1 MSKEHAAMR
10 VLYVTSEVYP
20 FAKTGGLAD
29 VSAALP
35 AALRELGI
43 DVRLLVPGYKQAI
56 EQVPD
61 QQGALRLGNPL
72 GCGDVRLLEA
82 HLPQTDVPVWL
93 VDCPALYDRSG
104 GLYQSETG
112 AEWPDNSLRFAL
124 LNHVAAALANGSV
137 RAWVPDLIHAND
149 WHAGL
154 VPLLLASGS
163 RPRPATLFTIHNL
176 AYQGLFDV
184 AEMARL
190 HLPED
195 AHSAMEFYG
204 RMSFLKCGIHCADA
218 ITTVSPTYA
227 SEILTPEYGCG
238 LDGLLRE
245 RASALTGILNGVD
258 YRIWDPSTD
267 PYLACNYSARSVAAK
282 SDCKRAIQMELGLAL
297 DADMPLMAFMSRLVH
312 QKMPDVVLDV
322 LPDLLEEGMQF
333 VLVAEGENGYQTRF
347 RELAARYPGS
357 VAVRIGY
364 REDLGHRL
372 LSGADLLLH
381 PSRFEPCGLV
391 PIYAMRYGTIPLV
404 RKSGGLADSVTD
416 ASPEAIRQGT
426 ATGLAFQ
433 DPSMADLAAC
443 IRRALSLYRQP
454 ILWRRIQASAMRQD
468 FSWKRSAQAYADLY
482 GSLTGT
488 RAPELPRNLVAQAD
502 ALEKLTA

>member
-1 MSKEHAAMR
+1 MR
-10 VLYVTSEVYP
+10 VLYITSEVYP

-43 DVRLLVPGYKQAI
+43 DVKLLVPGYPQAI
-56 EQVPD
+56 EQAPD
-61 QQGALRLGNPL
+61 PQNVLTLDNPL
-72 GCGDVRLLEA
+72 GCGEVRLLQT
-82 HLPQTDVPVWL
+82 HLPQADVPVWL
-93 VDCPALYDRSG
+93 VDCPALYGRSG

-112 AEWPDNSLRFAL
+112 EEWPDNSLRFGL
-124 LNHVAAALANGSV
+124 LNHVAAALASEPK
-137 RAWVPDLIHAND
+137 RAWAPNLIHAND
-149 WHAGL
+149 WHAGV
-154 VPLLLASGS
+154 VPLLLASRG
-163 RPRPATLFTIHNL
+163 RPHPATLFTIHNL
-176 AYQGLFDV
+176 AYQGLFD
-184 AEMARL
+184 AREMARL
-190 HLPED
+190 HLPE
-195 AHSAMEFYG
+195 SAYSVMEFYG
-204 RMSFLKCGIHCADA
+204 RISFLKAAIQSADA

-238 LDGLLRE
+238 LDGMLRE
-245 RASALTGILNGVD
+245 RASILTGILNGVD
-258 YRIWDPSTD
+258 YHIWDPRTD

-282 SDCKRAIQMELGLAL
+282 SDCKRAIQMELGLKL
-297 DADMPLMAFMSRLVH
+297 DAALPLMAFMSRLVH

-347 RELAARYPGS
+347 RELAARYPGR

-404 RKSGGLADSVTD
+404 RKSGGMADSVTD
-416 ASPEAIRQGT
+416 ASPEAIRNGT

-454 ILWRRIQASAMRQD
+454 ILWRRIQAAAMRQD
-468 FSWKRSAQAYADLY
+468 FSWKRSAQAYANLY
-482 GSLTGT
+482 HSLTGT
-488 RAPELPRNLVAQAD
+488 PAQALPRTLVAQAG
-502 ALEKLTA
+502 AFEKLTA

>member
-1 MSKEHAAMR
+1 MR
-10 VLYVTSEVYP
+10 IAILSSEAVP

-29 VSAALP
+29 VS
-35 AALRELGI
+35 
-43 DVRLLVPGYKQAI
+43 
-56 EQVPD
+56 
-61 QQGALRLGNPL
+61 GALTKALSAGGADPFLITPLYDQVDRSLLSGTFIEDLEVEWRGKRPRVRVSQSNALNAPAYLIDAPFYFGRGKIYGETDDFERFAFFCRAAIALMRRLGDAPNVVH
-72 GCGDVRLLEA
+72 C
-82 HLPQTDVPVWL
+82 
-93 VDCPALYDRSG
+93 
-104 GLYQSETG
+104 
-112 AEWPDNSLRFAL
+112 
-124 LNHVAAALANGSV
+124 
-137 RAWVPDLIHAND
+137 ND
-149 WHAGL
+149 WPCGFAA
-154 VPLLLASGS
+154 VEIRMCRQQEEYFANT
-163 RPRPATLFTIHNL
+163 RTLFSIHNL
-176 AYQGLFDV
+176 AYQGLFD
-184 AEMARL
+184 AREMARL
-190 HLPED
+190 NLPEN
-195 AHSAMEFYG
+195 AYSVMEFYG
-204 RMSFLKCGIHCADA
+204 RMSFLKAGIRTTDA

-245 RASALTGILNGVD
+245 RASSLTGILNGVD

-267 PYLACNYSARSVAAK
+267 PYLACNYSVRSVAAK
-282 SDCKRAIQMELGLAL
+282 SDCKRAIQMELGLKL
-297 DADMPLMAFMSRLVH
+297 DPDMPVMAFMSRLVH

-333 VLVAEGENGYQTRF
+333 VLVAEGENGYQTGF

-372 LSGADLLLH
+372 LSGADFLLH

-454 ILWRRIQASAMRQD
+454 ILWRRIQAAAMRQD
-468 FSWKRSAQAYADLY
+468 FSWKHSAQAYANLY
-482 GSLTGT
+482 RSLAGVP
-488 RAPELPRNLVAQAD
+488 APVLRRSVVAQA
-502 ALEKLTA
+502 AAFEKLTA

>member
-1 MSKEHAAMR
+1 MR
-10 VLYVTSEVYP
+10 VLYITSEVYP

-35 AALRELGI
+35 AALRDLGI
-43 DVRLLVPGYKQAI
+43 DVRLLVPGYPQAI
-56 EQVPD
+56 ERAPD
-61 QQGALRLGNPL
+61 PQEILDFGDAWGY
-72 GCGDVRLLEA
+72 GDVRLLETR
-82 HLPQTDVPVWL
+82 LPQADVPVWL
-93 VDCPALYDRSG
+93 VDCPALYGRPG
-104 GLYQSETG
+104 GLYQAETG
-112 AEWPDNSLRFAL
+112 EDWPDNPLRFAL
-124 LNHVAAALANGSV
+124 LNHVAAALANEPG
-137 RAWVPDLIHAND
+137 RTWAPDLIHAND
-149 WHAGL
+149 WHAGV
-154 VPLLLASGS
+154 VPLLLANNG

-176 AYQGLFDV
+176 AYQGLFD
-184 AEMARL
+184 APDMARL
-190 HLPED
+190 HLPEG

-204 RMSFLKCGIHCADA
+204 RMSFLKAGIQSADA

-267 PYLACNYSARSVAAK
+267 PYLVCNYSARAVGAK
-282 SDCKRAIQMELGLAL
+282 SDCKRAIQMELGLKV
-297 DADMPLMAFMSRLVH
+297 DADTPLIAFMSRLVH

-322 LPDLLEEGMQF
+322 LPDLLEEGIQF

-347 RELAARYPGS
+347 RELAALYPGR
-357 VAVRIGY
+357 VAVEIGY
-364 REDLGHRL
+364 QEGLGHRL
-372 LSGADLLLH
+372 LSGADLLMH

-391 PIYAMRYGTIPLV
+391 PIYAMRYGAVPLV

-426 ATGLAFQ
+426 ATGFAFEGT
-433 DPSMADLAAC
+433 SAADLAAC
-443 IRRALSLYRQP
+443 VRRALSLYRQP
-454 ILWRRIQASAMRQD
+454 ILWRRIQAAAMRQD
-468 FSWKRSAQAYADLY
+468 FSWKRSAQAYANLY
-482 GSLTGT
+482 HSLTGAPALQ
-488 RAPELPRNLVAQAD
+488 RAVVMQAE

>member
-1 MSKEHAAMR
+1 MR

-35 AALRELGI
+35 AALQELDI

-56 EQVPD
+56 EQAADVQD
-61 QQGALRLGNPL
+61 ILWLGDPL
-72 GCGDVRLLEA
+72 GCGEVRLLET
-82 HLPQTDVPVWL
+82 HLPQADVPVWL
-93 VDCPALYDRSG
+93 VDCPALYGRSG
-104 GLYQSETG
+104 GLYQTETG
-112 AEWPDNSLRFAL
+112 EEWPDNALRFAL
-124 LNHVAAALANGSV
+124 LNHVAAALAHEPK

-149 WHAGL
+149 WHAGI
-154 VPLLLASGS
+154 VPLLLASDG
-163 RPRPATLFTIHNL
+163 RPHPATLFTIHNL
-176 AYQGLFDV
+176 AYQGLFD
-184 AEMARL
+184 AQEMERL
-190 HLPED
+190 RLPES
-195 AHSAMEFYG
+195 AYSAMEFYG
-204 RMSFLKCGIHCADA
+204 RMSFLKAGIQSADA

-245 RASALTGILNGVD
+245 RASALTGILNGAD
-258 YRIWDPSTD
+258 YRVWDPSTD

-282 SDCKRAIQMELGLAL
+282 SDCKRAIQMELGLEL

-347 RELAARYPGS
+347 RELAARYPGR

-404 RKSGGLADSVTD
+404 RKSGGMADSVTD
-416 ASPEAIRQGT
+416 ASPEAIRQGS

-433 DPSMADLAAC
+433 DPSMTDLAAC
-443 IRRALSLYRQP
+443 MRRALSLYRQP
-454 ILWRRIQASAMRQD
+454 ILWRRIQAAAMRQD
-468 FSWKRSAQAYADLY
+468 FSWKRSAEAYANLY
-482 GSLTGT
+482 RSLTGT
-488 RAPELPRNLVAQAD
+488 AAPALPRNLVAQTEAF
-502 ALEKLTA
+502 EKLTA